1 MVLSEGPDPESIGC
15 GFNAFKEIEE
25 VNTLIKELRVADL
38 PFRSVE
44 KNREQFKYILTQ
56 YQDQPHLL
64 DPYLENILD
73 PMLEIIKNENIADS
87 VKHNVFKYLYIL
99 MSVKTYKKIVTYL
112 PHEVSDF

>member
-1 MVLSEGPDPESIGC
+1 MVLSEGPDLERIGC
-15 GFNAFKEIEE
+15 GFNAFKEIDEI
-25 VNTLIKELRVADL
+25 NFLIKQLREPDL
-38 PFRSVE
+38 PFRNVE

-64 DPYLENILD
+64 DPHLENILD
-73 PMLEIIKNENIADS
+73 PMLEIVKNENIADS

-112 PHEVSDF
+112 PHEVN